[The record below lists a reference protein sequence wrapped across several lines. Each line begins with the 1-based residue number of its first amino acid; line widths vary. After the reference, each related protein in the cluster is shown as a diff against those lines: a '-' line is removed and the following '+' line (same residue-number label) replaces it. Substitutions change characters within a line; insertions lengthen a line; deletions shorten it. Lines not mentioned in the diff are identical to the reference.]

1 MMKESKKQSAECV
14 NCGTELVGKFC
25 HKCGEKKVGRS
36 DFALSNFVKEVFEK
50 FTHLDSK
57 LLRSLWLLV
66 SRPGFLTVEY
76 LRGRRKPY
84 MKPLSLF
91 FIINLLYFLTIGFNT
106 LRTYESPLHVQL
118 LNHYSP
124 VVQQMLDAR
133 FPTDKAAEMQAFEVR
148 FDHQNHVLAK
158 FLLLLMVPMMAATLW
173 LLYGG
178 QGFYFGEH
186 LVTALHFQA
195 VLLLLN
201 MVLGIFMYGSVC
213 SLFLNNTSFVAQFM
227 LETGEPLLW
236 VALFAFFTLKSVYR
250 ESHLSTILKTVL
262 WTVAWLPTLILYR
275 FLVFLATFYTI

>member
-1 MMKESKKQSAECV
+1 MKESKKQPVECV

-91 FIINLLYFLTIGFNT
+91 FIINLLYFLTIGFNA
-106 LRTYESPLHVQL
+106 LRTYESPLRVQL
-118 LNHYSP
+118 RNPYSP
-124 VVQQMLDAR
+124 VVQRMLDER
-133 FPTDKAAEMQAFEVR
+133 FPTDKAAERQAFEMR
-148 FDHQNHVLAK
+148 FDQQNHTLAK
-158 FLLLLMVPMMAATLW
+158 SFLLLMVPMLAATLW
-173 LLYGG
+173 LLYWRS
-178 QGFYFGEH
+178 GFYFGEH

-195 VLLLLN
+195 VMLGLN
-201 MVLGIFMYGSVC
+201 MVLGIFLGGGMSGL
-213 SLFLNNTSFVAQFM
+213 LFSNSSHVAHFM
-227 LETGEPLLW
+227 LEIGEPLLL
-236 VALFAFFTLKSVYR
+236 VMLFAFFTLKSVYR

-275 FLVFLATFYTI
+275 FLVFLATFYTA